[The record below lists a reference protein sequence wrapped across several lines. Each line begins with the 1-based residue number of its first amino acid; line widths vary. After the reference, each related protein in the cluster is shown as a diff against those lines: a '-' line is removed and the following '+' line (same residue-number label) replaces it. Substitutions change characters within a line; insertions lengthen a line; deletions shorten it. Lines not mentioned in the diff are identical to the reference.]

1 MKSTLTIL
9 AAAMSSMLSLNAA
22 AHMLWLEG
30 DATTASKL
38 YFGEYGENLR
48 ETSPGKLDNIVAPMI
63 TIVDAAGEEKSVTAN
78 RSSNYYTI
86 SGGATVL
93 VQALKQP
100 IRTPQGDKPAPVQR
114 GFLYARQGK
123 GGSLPLDIQQNAN
136 KLRLSFMG
144 KPLAKAEIILIAP
157 NGWEKLLHTDENG
170 ETNFSLPGPGLY
182 VAEAK
187 HKENHPGEFE
197 GKAYSS
203 ENHTVTLSFSK

>member
-1 MKSTLTIL
+1 MKSTLIIL

-30 DATTASKL
+30 DATASKL

-48 ETSPGKLDNIVAPMI
+48 ETSPGKLDNIVTPMV
-63 TIVDAAGEEKSVTAN
+63 TIIDAAGAQKSVTAN
-78 RSSNYYTI
+78 RSTNYYAI
-86 SGGATVL
+86 PGGATVL

-100 IRTPQGDKPAPVQR
+100 IRTPQDKLAPVQR

-136 KLRLSFMG
+136 KLRLTFMG
-144 KPLAKAEIILIAP
+144 KPLAKAEITLIAP
-157 NGWEKLLHTDENG
+157 NGWEKPLHTDENG
-170 ETNFSLPGPGLY
+170 ETNFSLLEPGLY

-197 GKAYSS
+197 GKTYAS

>member
-1 MKSTLTIL
+1 MKSTLIIL
-9 AAAMSSMLSLNAA
+9 AVAMSSMLSLNAA

-30 DATTASKL
+30 DATASKL

-48 ETSPGKLDNIVAPMI
+48 EASPGKLDNIVTPMV
-63 TIVDAAGEEKSVTAN
+63 TIVDAAGAEKPVTAN
-78 RSSNYYTI
+78 RSSNYYAIPGGPTI
-86 SGGATVL
+86 L

-100 IRTPQGDKPAPVQR
+100 IRIPQGDKSAPLQR

-136 KLRLSFMG
+136 KLRLTFMG
-144 KPLAKAEIILIAP
+144 KPLAKAEITLIAP
-157 NGWEKLLHTDENG
+157 NGWEKPLHTDENG
-170 ETNFSLPGPGLY
+170 ETNFSLPELGLY

-197 GKAYSS
+197 GKAYTSK
-203 ENHTVTLSFSK
+203 NHTVTFSFSK

>member
-1 MKSTLTIL
+1 MKFTLISL
-9 AAAMSSMLSLNAA
+9 AAAVSSVLSLNAA

-30 DATTASKL
+30 DATASKL

-48 ETSPGKLDNIVAPMI
+48 EISPGKLDNIVTPVI
-63 TIVDAAGEEKSVTAN
+63 TIVDATGAEKPVTSN
-78 RSSNYYTI
+78 RNSNYYAI
-86 SGGATVL
+86 PGGATVL
-93 VQALKQP
+93 VQALRQP
-100 IRTPQGDKPAPVQR
+100 IRTPQGDKPASAQR

-123 GGSLPLDIQQNAN
+123 GGNLPLDIQQDAD

-144 KPLAKAEIILIAP
+144 KPLAKAEIVLVAP
-157 NGWEKLLHTDENG
+157 NGWEKPLRTDENG
-170 ETNFSLPGPGLY
+170 EVNFSLPGPGLY

-187 HKENHPGEFE
+187 HKENRSGEFE

>member
-1 MKSTLTIL
+1 MKSTLIIL

-30 DATTASKL
+30 DATASKL

-48 ETSPGKLDNIVAPMI
+48 ETSPGKLDNIVTPMV
-63 TIVDAAGEEKSVTAN
+63 TIIDAAGAQKSVTAN
-78 RSSNYYTI
+78 RSTNYYAI
-86 SGGATVL
+86 PGGATVL

-100 IRTPQGDKPAPVQR
+100 IRTPQDKLAPVQR

-123 GGSLPLDIQQNAN
+123 GGSLPLDIQQNVN
-136 KLRLSFMG
+136 KLRLTFMG
-144 KPLAKAEIILIAP
+144 KPLAKTEITLIAP
-157 NGWEKLLHTDENG
+157 NGWEKPLHTDENG
-170 ETNFSLPGPGLY
+170 ETNFSLPEPGLY

-197 GKAYSS
+197 GKAYAS
-203 ENHTVTLSFSK
+203 ENHTVTFSFSK

>member
-1 MKSTLTIL
+1 MKSPLIIL
-9 AAAMSSMLSLNAA
+9 VAAMSSVFSLNAA

-30 DATTASKL
+30 DATASKL

-48 ETSPGKLDNIVAPMI
+48 ETSPGKLDNIVTPMI
-63 TIVDAAGEEKSVTAN
+63 TIVDTAGAEKSVTAN
-78 RSSNYYTI
+78 RSSNYYAI
-86 SGGATVL
+86 PGGATVL

-100 IRTPQGDKPAPVQR
+100 IRTPQDKLAPVQR

-123 GGSLPLDIQQNAN
+123 GGNLPLDIQQNAN
-136 KLRLSFMG
+136 KLRLTFMG
-144 KPLAKAEIILIAP
+144 KPLAKAEITLIAP
-157 NGWEKLLHTDENG
+157 NGWEKPLHTDENG
-170 ETNFSLPGPGLY
+170 ETSFSLLEPGLY

-203 ENHTVTLSFSK
+203 ENHTVTFSFSK